1 MLMEKKTAIRTA
13 SGRYGATLLDAYE
26 LADQIADIRAD
37 LQNLTSAVSR
47 ITKEKAVGT
56 ANRLEESIKEN
67 LLSAIAVAVALGFL
81 FGVFTRR

>member
-1 MLMEKKTAIRTA
+1 MEKKTTIRTA
-13 SGRYGATLLDAYE
+13 SGGYGTTVLDAYE

-47 ITKEKAVGT
+47 IAKERAVST